1 MLKKQ
6 LLRRQWQFI
15 LMSLTLLLAFCYP
28 FMMVKAAV
36 EEFRVVGYLPDYD
49 MVHLKHTVDFKQM
62 TDINYFSM
70 VPTSSG
76 SLKFTDSGSGDQ
88 LTHLVTE
95 AHKENVRVGVSIGG
109 WGLSDNFSQATSEEN
124 RPHFVKEI
132 VRFAAKYKLD
142 TIDIDWEYPSVSEAV
157 QFTDFM
163 KDLRVALPSKVDV
176 TICVP
181 SGVTADGVPSGNW
194 EQHFTP
200 EALAEADWINVMSY
214 DAQSTGYPNHSP
226 LELHEQ
232 NLTYWNQVMGG
243 NHLDKLVIGIP
254 FYGKALDGSVLTYQN
269 MIAKLSEVPTRD
281 DVEVNGTVYY
291 FNNKET
297 ISKKTQLSIDQQ
309 ALGVM
314 IWAPTQDVE
323 LNSPRRLTDVITGT
337 IKKNQLA
344 LDKTVFPKAKQ
355 VKTSQLKGIIT
366 WKLFFTIIMLGVL
379 AFGLWL
385 FSGRGNQWMPDY
397 LGEKK
402 VKKEKF
408 GPMVGLLVTS
418 LSILVLIAILFPW
431 YVIMTL
437 LVALAGA
444 IVWLL
449 KN

>member
-1 MLKKQ
+1 ML
-6 LLRRQWQFI
+6 LVF
-15 LMSLTLLLAFCYP
+15 MYP
-28 FMMVKAAV
+28 FINVKGVAT
-36 EEFRVVGYLPDYD
+36 EDFRVVGYIPDYD
-49 MVHLKHTVDFKQM
+49 MVHLKQTVDFKQM

-70 VPTSSG
+70 VPMNDG
-76 SLKFTDSGSGDQ
+76 KLKFTDSGSSEQ
-88 LTHLVTE
+88 LKTLVAE

-109 WGLSDNFSQATSEEN
+109 WGLSDNFSEATNKKN
-124 RPHFVKEI
+124 REHFVKEI

-142 TIDIDWEYPSVSEAV
+142 TIDIDWEYPSISEAN

-163 KDLRVALPSKVDV
+163 KELRVALPTKVDL

-181 SGVTADGVPSGNW
+181 SGVTADGVPSGSW
-194 EQHFTP
+194 EKHFTP
-200 EALAEADWINVMSY
+200 EALAEANWINVMSY
-214 DAQSTGYPNHSP
+214 DAQSNGYPNHSP

-232 NLTYWNQVMGG
+232 NLTYWNKVMGG
-243 NHLDKLVIGIP
+243 QHLDKLVIGIP
-254 FYGKALDGSVLTYQN
+254 FYGKALDGAVLTYQN
-269 MIAKLSEVPTRD
+269 MIAKLVEVPTSD
-281 DVEVNGTVYY
+281 EAEVNGTVYY

-297 ISKKTQLSIDQQ
+297 INKKTQLSIDQQ
-309 ALGVM
+309 SLGVM
-314 IWAPTQDVE
+314 VWAPTQDAE

-337 IKKNQLA
+337 IKKNQLS
-344 LDKTVFPKAKQ
+344 LDKTIYPKAQ
-355 VKTSQLKGIIT
+355 RVKKSKKTFQFS

-379 AFGLWL
+379 VFGLWL